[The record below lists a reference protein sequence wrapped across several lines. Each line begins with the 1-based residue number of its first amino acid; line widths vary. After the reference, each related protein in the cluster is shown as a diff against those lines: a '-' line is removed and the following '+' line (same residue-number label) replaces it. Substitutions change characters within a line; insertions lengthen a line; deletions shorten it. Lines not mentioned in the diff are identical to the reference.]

1 MYVGGHVRPTLEH
14 LQFYCYEKLCSELP
28 DELPDVHI
36 TLHNLVQRTLN
47 VSSDPV
53 QREMGMAMR
62 LLPGYSIWQTT
73 AHRHEFDSV
82 RGKMTDASTL
92 QFGSGSVS
100 DTGTP
105 CPLNGL
111 LVVGLIA
118 DELQYLSGAR
128 WDCGWADQVLATDL
142 VVCEVVLPFRVTR
155 ERVAQCKFAKWIP
168 DLFPGVFIKVFPRN
182 SNHKNAS
189 VLVFETRFI
198 VAGPKTAEHA
208 HALCAFM
215 LFYLERFRE
224 DEPPVAPAKRR
235 RVAET

>member
-14 LQFYCYEKLCSELP
+14 LNFYCYELLCAELP
-28 DELPDVHI
+28 AELPDVQI

-47 VSSDPV
+47 VPSDPV

-62 LLPGYSIWQTT
+62 FLPGLSPWQTT

-105 CPLNGL
+105 CPINGL

-118 DELQYLSGAR
+118 DELEYLSGAL
-128 WDCGWADQVLATDL
+128 WNCGWDDQVLTTDL

-155 ERVAQCKFAKWIP
+155 ERVAQCPFAKWDP
-168 DLFPGVFIKVFPRN
+168 DLFPGVFISVIPRN
-182 SNHKNAS
+182 SGHKNAS

-224 DEPPVAPAKRR
+224 DGQPGPPAKRR
-235 RVAET
+235 RAAET